1 MDRPGFWPELRRGF
15 LDILPLMAGV
25 VPFGL
30 LFGTLAVQKGLSPLE
45 VILMCATTYAGGAQF
60 VSIDVWAT
68 PVPVF
73 AVVLATALANTRYF
87 LRGAALRP
95 HVRHL
100 PVATKAWFV
109 AIHSDETWALA
120 IKWRGSAQLTTG

>member
-30 LFGTLAVQKGLSPLE
+30 LLGTLTVQKGLSPLE

-60 VSIDVWAT
+60 V
-68 PVPVF
+68 
-73 AVVLATALANTRYF
+73 
-87 LRGAALRP
+87 
-95 HVRHL
+95 
-100 PVATKAWFV
+100 
-109 AIHSDETWALA
+109 
-120 IKWRGSAQLTTG
+120 